1 MIQRA
6 LLSVSDKSGIVALAR
21 DLRRAGV
28 EILSTGG
35 TARALRE
42 AGIEVRDVSEFTGQ
56 AEILHGRVKTLHPRI
71 HGGILARR
79 DIDGDTMASHGLE
92 PIDLVVVNLY
102 PFRETIADPATTAE
116 AAVEQIDIGGPAM
129 LRAAAKNHDWVTLLV
144 DPGDYAGLRA
154 ALPDGPDPTERQ
166 RLAAKGFRHTAG
178 YDAAV
183 GAYLGALAD
192 DTAAAPELPASIEL
206 RLQRQQALRYGEN
219 PQQHASVYSPGDAP
233 AGGLAAA
240 TPLQGKSLSFNNLLD
255 ADAALS
261 CVAALGKRPACVI
274 VKHANPCGAA
284 VANDTLTAYAHAADA
299 DPTAAFGG
307 IIAFNRPL
315 EADTAGAIL
324 ERQFCEVLAAPAVT
338 SEARR
343 VLAAKP
349 NIRVLAV
356 PLPAGGEPRLDLRRI
371 DGGYLVQT
379 ADPGGEGEDEWRVVT
394 RRQPG
399 EGDFEDMRFAWA
411 VARFVKSNAIVYA
424 GRGRTLGIGAGQM
437 SRVDSARLAAR
448 KAADAGLELAGAAM
462 ASDAFFPFRDSID
475 SAAAAGI
482 RLVIQPGGSRR
493 DDEVTAAADE
503 HDLTMVFT
511 GRRHFRH

>member
-6 LLSVSDKSGIVALAR
+6 LLSVSDKSGIADLAR
-21 DLRRAGV
+21 ALRDAGI

-42 AGIEVRDVSEFTGQ
+42 AGIDVRDVGEFTGQ
-56 AEILHGRVKTLHPRI
+56 PEILGGRVKTLHPRI

-79 DIDGDTMASHGLE
+79 DIDRDTMATHGLE

-102 PFRETIADPATTAE
+102 PFRETIQDPATTAE

-144 DPGDYAGLRA
+144 DPADYAGLRA
-154 ALPDGPDPTERQ
+154 ALPGGPDQAERR
-166 RLAAKGFRHTAG
+166 RLAAKGFRHTAS

-183 GAYLGALAD
+183 GAYLGAVGD
-192 DTAAAPELPASIEL
+192 DTAATPEPPASIEL
-206 RLQRQQALRYGEN
+206 RLRRRQALRYGEN
-219 PQQHASVYSPGDAP
+219 PQQHAGVYSAGDAP
-233 AGGLAAA
+233 DGGLAAA
-240 TPLQGKSLSFNNLLD
+240 EPLQGKPLSFNNLMD
-255 ADAALS
+255 ADAALA
-261 CVAALGKRPACVI
+261 CVAALGERPGCVI

-284 VANDTLTAYAHAADA
+284 VADDTLTAYARAADT
-299 DPTAAFGG
+299 DPTSAFGG

-315 EADTAGAIL
+315 QADTAGAIL

-338 SEARR
+338 SDARR
-343 VLAAKP
+343 VLAAKA
-349 NIRVLAV
+349 NVRVLEVA
-356 PLPAGGEPRLDLRRI
+356 LPTGGEPRLDLRRI

-379 ADPGGEGEDEWRVVT
+379 TDPAGEGEDEWRVVT

-399 EGDFEDMRFAWA
+399 EQDFEDMRFAWA

-424 GRGRTLGIGAGQM
+424 GGGRTLGIGAGQM

-482 RLVIQPGGSRR
+482 GLVIQPGGSRR
-493 DDEVTAAADE
+493 DDEVIAAADE
-503 HDLTMVFT
+503 HDMVMVFT